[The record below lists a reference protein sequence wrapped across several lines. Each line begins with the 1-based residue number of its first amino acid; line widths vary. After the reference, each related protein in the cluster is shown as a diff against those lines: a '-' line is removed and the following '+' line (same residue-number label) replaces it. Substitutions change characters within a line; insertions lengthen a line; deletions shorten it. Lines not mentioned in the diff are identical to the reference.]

1 MAAAELAG
9 RLSDRVTNDPRR
21 LYARDIATTVPPTS
35 SDLSAVAIRGGAIRV
50 AGYVVGVLVS
60 LAAATIL
67 VRHLGIPGFGRYVTV
82 TSLVALVGGVTEA
95 GIYVYG
101 IREFGARA
109 EPDRR
114 RLMANLLG
122 MRLTLTLAGIGLAVC
137 FAVAVGYGHVLVLG
151 TLVAGAA
158 LLVQVIADVLSIS
171 LQAQLRLGRLTIV
184 DLTRRILALLLI
196 GSLALLGASLLPL
209 LAASALAGAAAL
221 ALLAW
226 MVRSSIRIRLSFDWH
241 GWRELFAETS
251 LYAIAMSIGAIYFY
265 VTVLVMS
272 LIASAT
278 QTGLFATSF
287 RVTQVAL
294 GIPILLLTAIFPLMS
309 REYTDHT
316 RDVGEM
322 TGKVFT
328 VAVICGVWMSLA
340 MALGASFI
348 IDVIA
353 GSKGRGAV
361 SVLRIQ
367 GVVLTASFI
376 STSSALGLIS
386 LRRYR
391 TLIVSSSSALALNVV
406 LGLLLIPA
414 LGARGGA
421 LADVVTETLV
431 AVGLTSVLVRAM
443 PSNQV
448 NASVA
453 ARVLFAAAL
462 SATVLLAPVGS
473 VAHVIGATVIY
484 FGVLLA
490 TRAIPDEVI
499 DAARRLLTIRS
510 TS

>member
-1 MAAAELAG
+1 
-9 RLSDRVTNDPRR
+9 
-21 LYARDIATTVPPTS
+21 
-35 SDLSAVAIRGGAIRV
+35 VAIRGGAIRV

-171 LQAQLRLGRLTIV
+171 LQAQLRLGSLTIV

-241 GWRELFAETS
+241 AWRELFAETS

-272 LIASAT
+272 LIASAA

-287 RVTQVAL
+287 RITQVAL
-294 GIPILLLTAIFPLMS
+294 GIPVLLLTAIFPLMS
-309 REYTDHT
+309 REHAEEDGGAG
-316 RDVGEM
+316 DM
-322 TGKVFT
+322 FGKVFT

-348 IDVIA
+348 IDVVA
-353 GSKGRGAV
+353 GGTGRGAI

-376 STSSALGLIS
+376 STSSALALIS

-391 TLIVSSSSALALNVV
+391 PMIIASSSALALDIA
-406 LGLLLIPA
+406 LGLALVPS

-421 LADVVTETLV
+421 LADVITEALV
-431 AVGLTSVLVRAM
+431 AVGLTAVLMRAV
-443 PSNQV
+443 PLHRIR
-448 NASVA
+448 ASVVPPVLLA
-453 ARVLFAAAL
+453 AGL
-462 SATVLLAPVGS
+462 SATVLLLPIGS
-473 VAHVIGATVIY
+473 VAR
-484 FGVLLA
+484 VLLA
-490 TRAIPDEVI
+490 TIIYFCVLLLAGAIPEEVTQ
-499 DAARRLLTIRS
+499 AARRLGALRKPVVATHKSR
-510 TS
+510 